1 MLLSIN
7 EKERQIRLRNMDLFS
22 TSEVLWGGNDA
33 GKKIMG
39 GAQNLL

>member
-1 MLLSIN
+1 
-7 EKERQIRLRNMDLFS
+7 MDLFS

-39 GAQNLL
+39 GAQNLQNWSSQKTHTSVTMPI